1 MAENK
6 DQKPE
11 TLLVA
16 AGRDPQRNR
25 GAVNVPPYRASTI
38 VHPDYESF
46 EAARH
51 KRFEKDTIV
60 YGRFGTPATQA
71 FEDAVAALEGGDR
84 CVAVS
89 SGMAA
94 CITSI
99 LAVVKGGDHVLLPDN
114 VYQPVRLFAGGFLS
128 RFGVES
134 SFYDP
139 SVGAGISALLK
150 PNTRLVYCES
160 PGSQTM
166 EMADTPAIVAAA
178 KAHGAYTAFDGTW
191 ATPLLFRPLD
201 HGIDLSIN
209 AATKY
214 YVGHSDAMLG
224 TIAMREALFERVK
237 TTAAAQL
244 GNCPGSEEIYLG
256 LRGLRTLAVRIERN
270 GRNALAVAQW
280 LQKRPEIAR
289 VLFPALPGDP
299 GHAIWK
305 RDFLGSTGL
314 FSVILKSHDIK
325 AVAAMLDGM
334 ELFGLGFSWGGYESL
349 IIPFD
354 CRAYRTATKWE
365 PEGLGLRL
373 QIGFE
378 DLDDL
383 KADLDRGFAR
393 YRAALG

>member
-1 MAENK
+1 MSPPK
-6 DQKPE
+6 DEKPE
-11 TLLVA
+11 TLLVS
-16 AGRDPQRNR
+16 AGRDPRRNR

-71 FEDAVAALEGGDR
+71 FEEAVAALEGGDR

-134 SFYDP
+134 SYYDP

-270 GRNALAVAQW
+270 GRNAIEVAQW

-289 VLFPALPGDP
+289 VLFPALPNDP

-305 RDFLGSTGL
+305 RDFKGASGL
-314 FSVILKSHDIK
+314 FSVVFK
-325 AVAAMLDGM
+325 AYPKKAIAAFVDAL
-334 ELFGLGFSWGGYESL
+334 EHFSIGASFGGYESL
-349 IIPFD
+349 VLPFD
-354 CRAYRTATKWE
+354 PSPFRSATKWVA
-365 PEGLGLRL
+365 EGPCLRFHIGLEAP
-373 QIGFE
+373 E
-378 DLDDL
+378 DLIRDL
-383 KADLDRGFAR
+383 EAGFAR
-393 YRAALG
+393 LAAAL